1 MLIVIG
7 RAEADSADVAAL
19 RGAMA
24 DLMQATRAETGCISY
39 SLAVEDEGGEER
51 PATIAIAERWADEAA
66 LKAHMGQPH
75 MSAFNAKAAGKLRLV
90 EVKLYRAGEEIPF
103 PR

>member
-1 MLIVIG
+1 MLIVMG
-7 RAEADSADVAAL
+7 KAEANAADVAAL

-39 SLAVEDEGGEER
+39 SLAVEDEGAEDR
-51 PATIAIAERWADEAA
+51 PAIISISERWADAAA

-75 MSAFNAKAAGKLRLV
+75 MGTFNARAAGKLRLV
-90 EVKLYRAGEEIPF
+90 EVKLYHGAEEIPF